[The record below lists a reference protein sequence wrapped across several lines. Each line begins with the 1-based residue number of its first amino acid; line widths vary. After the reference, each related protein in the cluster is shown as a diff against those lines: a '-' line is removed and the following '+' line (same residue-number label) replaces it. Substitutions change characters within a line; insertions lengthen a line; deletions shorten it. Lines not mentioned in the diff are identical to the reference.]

1 MALHLENDT
10 LQLLINPDVGASWE
24 GLRVRRRGEW
34 LPLLPEPGVDG
45 CDLPASSFL
54 MAPYCN
60 RIAGGRFTFDG
71 VEHQLADAAKHA
83 IHGDV
88 RKRPFEVRDLGPQST
103 DLVFES
109 TRHTAVNWP
118 WPFDLRVRYSL
129 EGMSVTT
136 RLELT
141 NRGTTTMPA
150 GFGLHPY
157 FRRALT
163 HPGEPLLVQFHSEG
177 VYPDA
182 FETRVPSGPAEY
194 GWTADYCRPRQPHPD
209 ELLDFC
215 TAGYDGKGSIHWP
228 VSGVKVDFHAS
239 PLFGHLVFFSPL
251 KPWFAME
258 PVTNANDGV
267 NLLSSGDET
276 SGVVE
281 LPAGDTLAGEITLT
295 VGLGPV

>member
-1 MALHLENDT
+1 MTLRLENDT
-10 LQLLINPDVGASWE
+10 LQLLVNPEVGAGWE

-45 CDLPASSFL
+45 CDFAASSFL
-54 MAPYCN
+54 MAPYSN
-60 RIAGGRFTFDG
+60 RIAGGRFTFAG

-88 RKRPFEVRDLGPQST
+88 RKRPFEVRDLGPHST

-109 TRHTAVNWP
+109 ARHEAVNWP
-118 WPFDLRVRYSL
+118 WPFDLRVRYTL
-129 EGMSVTT
+129 DGASVTT

-141 NRGTTTMPA
+141 NRGRTTMPA

-163 HPGEPLLVQFHSEG
+163 RPGEPVLVQFHSEG
-177 VYPDA
+177 AYPDP
-182 FETRVPSGPAEY
+182 FGTRIPAGPAEY
-194 GWTADYCRPRQPHPD
+194 SWTADYCRPRQPHPD
-209 ELLDFC
+209 ELLDVC

-228 VSGVKVDFHAS
+228 ASGVKVEFHATPVFS
-239 PLFGHLVFFSPL
+239 HLVFFSPL

-258 PVTNANDGV
+258 PVSNANDGV
-267 NLLSSGDET
+267 NLLANGDPT

-281 LPAGDTLAGEITLT
+281 LLAGDTLAGEITLT
-295 VGLGPV
+295 VGLV